1 MLSDLLL
8 TNERLLRCL
17 GTLKDASADSTNHIC
32 MVDSSFPAVCLDKV
46 AEAYASENRF
56 QKFHSTDALVC
67 GRVAAS
73 EPQASDSEVVVLV
86 EFKNGTLVSG
96 SGRPNRD
103 ADGVKMKAY
112 CSVLLLMEL
121 TGVSL
126 AEFRKSVDYVLV
138 YNPLKNEASSAKSV
152 AVSSTGSLD
161 VLAQHLHDKAHKRFV
176 RFGLHALEGFCFN
189 KVYTL
194 TTDEFEGCYLHNVDS
209 AWEGIERSEW

>member
-8 TNERLLRCL
+8 SNQRLLHCL
-17 GTLKDASADSTNHIC
+17 GTLKDASIDSTNHTW

-46 AEAYASENRF
+46 AEAYAGENRF

-67 GRVAAS
+67 GWVAMP
-73 EPQASDSEVVVLV
+73 EPQANGDEVIVLV
-86 EFKNGTLVSG
+86 EFKNGALVSD
-96 SGRPNRD
+96 SGKPNRV

-126 AEFRKSVDYVLV
+126 GEFRKSVDYVLV

-152 AVSSTGSLD
+152 AISSTGPLEA
-161 VLAQHLHDKAHKRFV
+161 LAQHLHNKAHKRFV
-176 RFGLHALEGFCFN
+176 RFGLHTLEGFCFN
-189 KVYTL
+189 RVYTL
-194 TTDEFEGCYLHNVDS
+194 TADEFESRYLGSIDS
-209 AWEGIERSEW
+209 AWKRTEHSEL